1 MTLYTLLG
9 KVEDDSIKELSWF
22 LDFAEEYLDFTKFGE
37 TVTPNIQADIV
48 SQNESNYHFIQY
60 KDDGKHCVTRPIN
73 SDLFIKANAFSNA
86 RKTFEDSLP
95 YIKDIKDDFE
105 IRKKRHP

>member
-9 KVEDDSIKELSWF
+9 KVEDDSVKELSWF

-37 TVTPNIQADIV
+37 NITPNIQADIV

-60 KDDGKHCVTRPIN
+60 NQCLT
-73 SDLFIKANAFSNA
+73 LFIHHYFSM
-86 RKTFEDSLP
+86 SLQAL
-95 YIKDIKDDFE
+95 YYRIQ
-105 IRKKRHP
+105 

>member
-9 KVEDDSIKELSWF
+9 KVEDDSDKELSWF
-22 LDFAEEYLDFTKFGE
+22 LDFAEEYLNFTKFGE
-37 TVTPNIQADIV
+37 AVSPNIQADIV

-73 SDLFIKANAFSNA
+73 SDLFIKASEKNNTKAMFYLGYCYY
-86 RKTFEDSLP
+86 KGFGV
-95 YIKDIKDDFE
+95 
-105 IRKKRHP
+105 

>member
-9 KVEDDSIKELSWF
+9 KVEDDSVKELSWF

-37 TVTPNIQADIV
+37 AITPNIQADIV

-73 SDLFIKANAFSNA
+73 SDLFIKASNFSKE
-86 RKTFEDSLP
+86 RKIFEDSLP
-95 YIKDIKDDFE
+95 YIKDIKD
-105 IRKKRHP
+105 

>member
-9 KVEDDSIKELSWF
+9 KVEDDSDKELSWF

-37 TVTPNIQADIV
+37 AVSPNIQADIV

-60 KDDGKHCVTRPIN
+60 KDDGKH
-73 SDLFIKANAFSNA
+73 FAFSVICFIILHRSGSAGHFRQCGSADQNWQ
-86 RKTFEDSLP
+86 
-95 YIKDIKDDFE
+95 
-105 IRKKRHP
+105 